1 MVVSSKLQIYF
12 QSGSIFDKAQKF
24 LNFFMEFI
32 LLHHLDIRTKNL
44 RYETNVIF
52 SFMDVKFNLH
62 GTNWIRDDKRKSI

>member
-12 QSGSIFDKAQKF
+12 QSGSIFDKAQ
-24 LNFFMEFI
+24 NFFMEFI